1 MSTPTRVLILVS
13 LALLSGCTAISDLT
27 VTRPFERPLSEF
39 RSTVLEVTTSVEGVG
54 PARARFETLAVV
66 ALREAHVFGQVLRS
80 SRARGEPV
88 DMTLRLNIVQLSGP
102 GDWAQTIFGL
112 FAPRSRVVVEA
123 ECIDAATDL
132 VVGAFR
138 AEGAS
143 AMGYV
148 YSGGF
153 EQAAEACLER
163 VVRCVRFAK

>member
-1 MSTPTRVLILVS
+1 MSAPTRALILLV
-13 LALLSGCTAISDLT
+13 ALLSGCSAVSDLI

-39 RSTVLEVTTSVEGVG
+39 RSTVLEVTTRLEDVG

-66 ALREAHVFGQVLRS
+66 ALREANVFGQVLRS
-80 SRARGEPV
+80 SHAPGEPV
-88 DMTLRLNIVQLSGP
+88 DMTLRLDIIQLSGP
-102 GDWAQTIFGL
+102 GDWAKTIFGL
-112 FAPRSRVVVEA
+112 FASRSRVVVEA
-123 ECIDAATDL
+123 ECIDAATDR

-143 AMGYV
+143 AMGSV

>member
-1 MSTPTRVLILVS
+1 MSAPTRGLILVA
-13 LALLSGCTAISDLT
+13 LALLSGCSAVSDLT
-27 VTRPFERPLSEF
+27 VSRPFERPLSEF
-39 RSTVLEVTTSVEGVG
+39 PSTVLEVTTSLEDVG

-66 ALREAHVFGQVLRS
+66 ALREANVFGQVLRS
-80 SRARGEPV
+80 SHAHGEQV
-88 DMTLRLNIVQLSGP
+88 DMTLRLDIVRLSGP
-102 GDWAQTIFGL
+102 GDWALIIFGL

-123 ECIDAATDL
+123 ECIDAATDR

-153 EQAAEACLER
+153 EQAAKACLER
-163 VVRCVRFAK
+163 VIRCLRLAK